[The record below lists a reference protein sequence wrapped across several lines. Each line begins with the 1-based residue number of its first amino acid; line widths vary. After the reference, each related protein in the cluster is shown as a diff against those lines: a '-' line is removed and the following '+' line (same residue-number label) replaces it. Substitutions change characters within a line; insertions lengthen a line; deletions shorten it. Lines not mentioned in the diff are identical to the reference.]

1 MPLPTQLVRELK
13 TRCHA
18 LKPVVR
24 LGKQGITDA
33 VVKELDL
40 ALAHHELL
48 KIKVSGEDRE
58 ERKLVVAQLCE
69 RTHSDCIQQTGS
81 TAVLYRKSDQK

>member
-1 MPLPTQLVRELK
+1 MTLPTQLVRELK

-24 LGKQGITDA
+24 LGKHGITDA
-33 VVKELDL
+33 VIKELDL

-48 KIKVSGEDRE
+48 KIKISGEDRA
-58 ERKLVVAQLCE
+58 ERKLVVGQLCE
-69 RTHSDCIQQTGS
+69 RTNATCIQQTGN
-81 TAVLYRKSDQK
+81 TAVLYRQSD